1 MANEE
6 LYVGQKITAVME
18 DVETNTV
25 IATWEYEVL
34 DVKDKLDASQGLETR
49 LLSENWISPEAKSIH
64 ALEGTIAGEALEGKA
79 DTALEVTKFA
89 WDFIKDNKAVSNA
102 KDTTTSVIL
111 KGTDPLDYENAT
123 EGKTKDIRFYVHDSI
138 IKDWIL
144 VDVTSRLQG
153 TYHATPSKPEMAF
166 GHYLPAVH
174 FNVVKIFVG
183 FSFRLDAHAEV
194 TAASNLGPK
203 DNVQPQVSIYA
214 KFKVSWLSSN
224 THTASFVANG
234 LNGFRFKGWN

>member
-6 LYVGQKITAVME
+6 LYVGQRLTAVLE
-18 DVETNTV
+18 DVETSTA
-25 IATWEYEVL
+25 IATWEYEILAVT
-34 DVKDKLDASQGLETR
+34 DTLDASKGLETK
-49 LLSENWISPEAKSIH
+49 LISEKWISPEAQSIH
-64 ALEGTIAGEALEGKA
+64 TMDESAAGAALEGSA

-111 KGTDPLDYENAT
+111 KGTDPLDYQNAK
-123 EGKTKDIRFYVHDSI
+123 EGKTGDIRFYVHDSI

-153 TYHATPSKPEMAF
+153 TYQATPSKPEMAF
-166 GHYLPAVH
+166 GHYLPSVH

-194 TAASNLGPK
+194 TAPSNLGPK
-203 DNVQPQVSIYA
+203 DDVQPQVGIYA
-214 KFKVSWLSSN
+214 KFKVSWLSSH
-224 THTASFVANG
+224 TYTASFGANG
-234 LNGFRFKGWN
+234 LRGFSFKGWN